1 MPNRGENAPDKRP
14 VFSPA
19 TAGIRAA
26 EWTVATDADSE
37 TAVIAVDSL
46 DKTFGLEELLYEH
59 RDTPISLVLD
69 PDAFLLSYIKAF
81 SERPECILPD
91 RADMTYSTHCL
102 RSYAR
107 HVMDVASRRGA
118 VCDATY
124 RDEPGLF
131 LAGDEAV
138 VADDLLQVPRGRI
151 TEQGMRQNIR
161 LVIENV
167 GALLAG
173 EKMPAGNSTVE
184 LCRAL
189 LWQWM
194 HHETGVLDT
203 GRIITREL
211 FAAWLGEELAAAEDA
226 AATNDARHLQQAADL
241 LANAT
246 QAAELAPSL
255 LDQAYPLAE

>member
-118 VCDATY
+118 VFDATY

-173 EKMPAGNSTVE
+173 EKMPAGKSTV
-184 LCRAL
+184 
-189 LWQWM
+189 
-194 HHETGVLDT
+194 
-203 GRIITREL
+203 EL